1 MMNRFLS
8 FLVQFVVTVPS
19 AVTVWF
25 LSYFAF
31 DLTFLISSA
40 ISLAGAAVVSKI
52 TSRVM
57 TSKFLKKHQL
67 TRKEYRYIKKNL
79 DEAKHKINKLNKSL
93 FSVRDLPTIK
103 QRIDVLRITKK
114 IHSMTQ
120 TEPKRFYKAEKFY
133 FSHLDSVVE
142 LTEKYRFLSQQ
153 PKKSHE
159 IDVSLYETRQTLTDL
174 TKALEEDL
182 YYVVS
187 DDLDSL
193 NFEIDVAKHS
203 IKKLNDTKTIDESR
217 KLK

>member
-8 FLVQFVVTVPS
+8 FLIQSVVTVPS

-31 DLTFLISSA
+31 DLTFLASSA
-40 ISLAGAAVVSKI
+40 ISLAGGAIVYKI
-52 TSRVM
+52 TSAVM
-57 TSKFLKKHQL
+57 TSRFLKKHQL

-79 DEAKHKINKLNKSL
+79 DEAKQKINKLNKSL
-93 FSVRDLPTIK
+93 FSICDLPTIK
-103 QRIDVLRITKK
+103 QRLDVLRITRK

-120 TEPKRFYKAEKFY
+120 TEPRRFYKAEKFY

-182 YYVVS
+182 YHVVS

-217 KLK
+217 RLK

>member
-1 MMNRFLS
+1 MNRFLS
-8 FLVQFVVTVPS
+8 FLVQGLVTVPS
-19 AVTVWF
+19 ATIIWF

-31 DLTFLISSA
+31 DLTFWISSG
-40 ISLAGAAVVSKI
+40 ISLAGGGIVYNV
-52 TSRVM
+52 TSAVM
-57 TSKFLKKHQL
+57 TSRFLKKHQL

-79 DEAKHKINKLNKSL
+79 DEAKQKINRLNKSL
-93 FSVRDLPTIK
+93 FSIRDLPTLK
-103 QRIDVLRITKK
+103 QRLDVLRITRK
-114 IHSMTQ
+114 IHSMTK

-174 TKALEEDL
+174 TKALEQDL

-187 DDLDSL
+187 DDVDSL

-203 IKKLNDTKTIDESR
+203 IKKLNDTKIIDESR
-217 KLK
+217 RLK

>member
-8 FLVQFVVTVPS
+8 FLVQSVVTVPS
-19 AVTVWF
+19 ATIILF
-25 LSYFAF
+25 SSYFAF
-31 DLTFLISSA
+31 NQTFLMSSA
-40 ISLAGAAVVSKI
+40 ISLGGGVIVYNL
-52 TSRVM
+52 TSAVM
-57 TSKFLKKHQL
+57 TSRFLKKHQL

-79 DEAKHKINKLNKSL
+79 DEAKQKISRLNKSL
-93 FSVRDLPTIK
+93 FTIRDLPTLK
-103 QRIDVLRITKK
+103 QRMDILRITRK
-114 IHSMTQ
+114 IQSMTK

-153 PKKSHE
+153 PKKNHE

-182 YYVVS
+182 YYVIS
-187 DDLDSL
+187 DDVDSL

-203 IKKLNDTKTIDESR
+203 IKKLNDKKTIDESR
-217 KLK
+217 RLK

>member
-1 MMNRFLS
+1 MMNRFLT
-8 FLVQFVVTVPS
+8 FLVQSVVTVPS

-31 DLTFLISSA
+31 DLTFLVSSA
-40 ISLAGAAVVSKI
+40 ISLAGGVIVYKI
-52 TSRVM
+52 TSGVM
-57 TSKFLKKHQL
+57 TSRFLKKQQL

-79 DEAKHKINKLNKSL
+79 DEAKQKINRLNKSL
-93 FSVRDLPTIK
+93 FSIRDLSTLK
-103 QRIDVLRITKK
+103 QRLEVLRITRK
-114 IHSMTQ
+114 IQSMTLA
-120 TEPKRFYKAEKFY
+120 EPKRFYKAEKFY

-142 LTEKYRFLSQQ
+142 LTEKYRFLAQQ

-159 IDVSLYETRQTLTDL
+159 IDVSLYETRQTLNDL

-182 YYVVS
+182 YHVVE

-203 IKKLNDTKTIDESR
+203 IKKLNDPKIIDESR

>member
-1 MMNRFLS
+1 
-8 FLVQFVVTVPS
+8 
-19 AVTVWF
+19 
-25 LSYFAF
+25 
-31 DLTFLISSA
+31 
-40 ISLAGAAVVSKI
+40 
-52 TSRVM
+52 
-57 TSKFLKKHQL
+57 
-67 TRKEYRYIKKNL
+67 
-79 DEAKHKINKLNKSL
+79 
-93 FSVRDLPTIK
+93 
-103 QRIDVLRITKK
+103 
-114 IHSMTQ
+114 
-120 TEPKRFYKAEKFY
+120 
-133 FSHLDSVVE
+133 VE

>member
-40 ISLAGAAVVSKI
+40 ISLAGAVVVSKI
-52 TSRVM
+52 TSGVM

-203 IKKLNDTKTIDESR
+203 IKKLNDPKIIDESR

>member
-8 FLVQFVVTVPS
+8 FLVQSVVTVPT
-19 AVTVWF
+19 AITGWF

-31 DLTFLISSA
+31 DLTFLASSA
-40 ISLAGAAVVSKI
+40 ISLAGGAIVYKI
-52 TSRVM
+52 TSAVM
-57 TSKFLKKHQL
+57 TSRFLKKHQL

-79 DEAKHKINKLNKSL
+79 DEAKQKINKLNKSL
-93 FSVRDLPTIK
+93 FAIRDLPTIK
-103 QRIDVLRITKK
+103 QRLDVLRITRK

-120 TEPKRFYKAEKFY
+120 TEPRRFYKAEKFY

-182 YYVVS
+182 YHVVS

-217 KLK
+217 RLK